1 MSRPKKDGLDYF
13 PFDVDFPTNEKTEA
27 IMGEFQNTG
36 VLAMVFLFSAVYR
49 QGYFLKWDKLAKMQL
64 ANRVNSSPEEVDKLV
79 HRLVEYETFDEQLF
93 KTENVLTSVRI
104 QSTYIEATK
113 RRKNE
118 HHDEFWLLD
127 DDAEPKPKQV
137 LPDKSEEPVTED
149 STDKTNDAKPEET
162 KPLPSEEAEQ
172 RMNDEF
178 VQGFWQEYPKRQK
191 YQEALAEYT
200 KAREFGATE
209 KEIIDGV
216 KNYSKY
222 LKAKGKGDGYTA
234 LPTTWLAGKRWQDDY
249 DLTPE
254 TSGAKQR
261 APVSYESFDD
271 SVIPF

>member
-1 MSRPKKDGLDYF
+1 M
-13 PFDVDFPTNEKTEA
+13 
-27 IMGEFQNTG
+27 
-36 VLAMVFLFSAVYR
+36 
-49 QGYFLKWDKLAKMQL
+49 KWDKLSKMQL
-64 ANRVNSSPEEVDKLV
+64 ANRVNSTPEAVDKLV
-79 HRLVEYETFDEQLF
+79 HRLVEYETFDEELF

-104 QSTYIEATK
+104 QNTYIEATK
-113 RRKNE
+113 RRKNA

-127 DDAEPKPKQV
+127 DEPMQNQV
-137 LPDKSEEPVTED
+137 QPDQSEEPVKKD
-149 STDKTNDAKPEET
+149 STDNLDDSKAEKAKL
-162 KPLPSEEAEQ
+162 LPSDEAEQ

-178 VQGFWQEYPKRQK
+178 IQGFWQNYPKRQK

-254 TSGAKQR
+254 TAGAKQR
-261 APVSYESFDD
+261 SPVSYESFDD